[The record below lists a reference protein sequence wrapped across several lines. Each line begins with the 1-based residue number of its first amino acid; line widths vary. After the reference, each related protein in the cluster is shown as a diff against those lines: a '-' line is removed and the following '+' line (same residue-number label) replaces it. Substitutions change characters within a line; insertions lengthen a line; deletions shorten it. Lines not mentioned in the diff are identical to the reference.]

1 MMIFDCA
8 IIGAGPAGLN
18 AALVLGRARKSVAL
32 FDNGT
37 NRNRVTRESHGFL
50 TRDGIKPSKFKQIA
64 LEEIK
69 QYPSIQIMSETTTQ
83 ILRQQ
88 DCNSFLIVTSENN
101 TYHAERIIL
110 ATGVSEIHPQ
120 VPEIESYYGITLHS
134 CPYCDGWERKDQAL
148 ILIAEK
154 EKAVIH
160 MAKLIYN
167 WSKDLI
173 VATNGHS
180 LSSSIQTELK
190 KRKIEIVLEP
200 IKRLHGKDGYL
211 QKVEFASGVVIDR
224 EGGFI
229 APKFYRADPFLEH
242 LDCRLK
248 DDGAVEMDALGR
260 TSQNKIYVAGEY
272 GQLSPSS
279 LILAAAD
286 GFNAAIAV
294 NTDIT
299 KERF

>member
-1 MMIFDCA
+1 MIFDCA

-18 AALVLGRARKSVAL
+18 AALVLGRARRSVAL

-50 TRDGIKPSKFKQIA
+50 SRDGIKPSEFKQIA

-69 QYPSIQIMSETTTQ
+69 QYPSIQIMTDTISQ
-83 ILRQQ
+83 VLKQQQ
-88 DCNSFLIVTSENN
+88 DSSPFHVVTTENN
-101 TYHAERIIL
+101 TYNAERIIL
-110 ATGVSEIHPQ
+110 AAGVQEIHPE
-120 VPEIESYYGITLHS
+120 VPAIECYYGTTIHS

-180 LSSSIQTELK
+180 LSSSIQTELR
-190 KRKIEIVLEP
+190 KRNIEIVLDP
-200 IKRLHGKDGYL
+200 IKKLHGKDGYL
-211 QKVEFASGVVIDR
+211 QKVEFSSGVVINR

-229 APKFYRADPFLEH
+229 APQFYRSDPFLEQMG
-242 LDCRLK
+242 CRLK

-260 TSQNKIYVAGEY
+260 TSQDKIYVAGEY